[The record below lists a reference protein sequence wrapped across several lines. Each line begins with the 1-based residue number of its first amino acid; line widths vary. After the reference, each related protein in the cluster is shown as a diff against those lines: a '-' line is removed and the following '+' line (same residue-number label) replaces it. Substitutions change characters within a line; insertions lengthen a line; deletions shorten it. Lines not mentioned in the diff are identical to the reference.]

1 MAYDDIQRRD
11 LVETVIKLRTLKAEF
26 FSDE

>member
-1 MAYDDIQRRD
+1 
-11 LVETVIKLRTLKAEF
+11 VETVIKLRTLKAET